1 MANTW
6 VIRLLIYLAVSR
18 VEDILSDIYFEL
30 QPNAKFKNFI
40 SYRAVLEVGRG
51 VRVGMSKMDALAF
64 RSQFS
69 MSPIGGS

>member
-1 MANTW
+1 MANRW
-6 VIRLLIYLAVSR
+6 IIHLLVYLAVSR
-18 VEDILSDIYFEL
+18 VEDILFDICFEV

-51 VRVGMSKMDALAF
+51 VRVGMNKMDALAS

-69 MSPIGGS
+69 MSSIGGS